1 MSRDPRLLV
10 FATGG
15 SGGHIYPAL
24 AVASAVA
31 AHGFDVHL
39 LGQAGGM
46 EERLAG
52 EAGLPFTGVA
62 SGKLDRQRPDPRA
75 LLRSVG
81 GVAQAVS
88 ALRRLRPALVLGFGG
103 FASFPGTAA
112 AVLTGTPL
120 LLHEQNAYPGLV
132 TRLLV
137 PFAHTL
143 VVSQPETARRL
154 RARRVVEIPYPVREK
169 RLERSEAR
177 RVLGLP
183 TEGTLT
189 LVMGGSQGSA
199 ALNQGV
205 VAALKELRDLRPM
218 VLHSTGPS
226 HIEGVRAAT
235 AGIANYI
242 PRPYVDA
249 TLAWS
254 AADLAITRAGFG
266 TLSEA
271 AYFGVP
277 LIMVPL
283 PTAAENHQLHNAQ
296 AFAGKG
302 AGTVLE
308 QHRLEELPGVW
319 REMLGEPRRSEAA
332 AAVAELSPAGAAGR
346 FAELLV
352 ATALS
357 SPNGSVERKTT

>member
-1 MSRDPRLLV
+1 MSRLLL

-24 AVASAVA
+24 AVARA
-31 AHGFDVHL
+31 AAMRGLDVHL

-46 EERLAG
+46 EERLSA

-75 LLRSVG
+75 LLRSIR
-81 GVAQAVS
+81 GVAQAVA
-88 ALRRLRPALVLGFGG
+88 ALRRLQPALVMGFGG

-112 AVLTGTPL
+112 AVLTGTRL
-120 LLHEQNAYPGLV
+120 VLHEQNAYPGLV
-132 TRLLV
+132 TRVLA
-137 PFAHTL
+137 PFAHT
-143 VVSQPETARRL
+143 VVLSQPATARRV
-154 RARRVVEIPYPVREK
+154 RARRTVQLPYPVREE

-183 TEGTLT
+183 QEGTLT

-199 ALNQGV
+199 ALNAGV
-205 VAALKELRDLRPM
+205 VAALKKLRDLRPI

-226 HIEGVRAAT
+226 HLEEARTAT
-235 AGIANYI
+235 AGTANYI

-249 TLAWS
+249 KLAWS

-277 LIMVPL
+277 LVMVPL
-283 PTAAENHQLHNAQ
+283 PTAAENHQLHNAR
-296 AFAGKG
+296 AFAERG
-302 AGTVLE
+302 AGVVLE
-308 QHRLEELPGVW
+308 QHRLEELPAVW
-319 REMLGEPRRSEAA
+319 REMLAEPRRNE
-332 AAVAELSPAGAAGR
+332 AAVAAAKLSPAGAAAR
-346 FAELLV
+346 FAELLEETLDS
-352 ATALS
+352 APA
-357 SPNGSVERKTT
+357 GRGGDRKTT